1 MLFHISTFLRNAYKM
16 VLDSCG
22 WWVFMTNI
30 DRLYS
35 DRAGKMRKSEIREL
49 LKVAQDPEVIS
60 FAGGLPSPNSFPL
73 QDLQGVVKSVLEHH
87 GKIALQ
93 YGTTQGLAELREAI
107 AERACKDGI
116 NATAENVLITSGS
129 QQALDTVGKI
139 FFNPGDIALV
149 GLPTYLGGINAFRSY
164 ESNLIGVPVDKDG
177 MVVDALEEKITELQK
192 DNFTPKFIYVVP
204 TFQNPAGVVMPEVR
218 RKKLIDLANDYD
230 LVIVEDDPYSKLR
243 FDIPHIKPIKSF
255 DDEGRV
261 IYMSTFSKILS
272 PGFRLA
278 WTIASEELTR
288 KMIICKQALDLC
300 TNTFTQFIA
309 NEFMR
314 SGSLDL
320 HILKIC
326 EMYKPKRDIMMC
338 AMKKYF
344 PEGYICNKPKG
355 GMFAWVTLPE
365 GIDTEIMFLDAL
377 KEKVAYV
384 HGKAFCVDES
394 GSRSMRL
401 NFSYATGEKIEEG
414 MKRLGTVIDKKLK
427 VLC

>member
-1 MLFHISTFLRNAYKM
+1 ME
-16 VLDSCG
+16 D
-22 WWVFMTNI
+22 I

-49 LKVAQDPEVIS
+49 LKVTQDPEIVS
-60 FAGGLPSPNSFPL
+60 LAGGLPNPKSFPI
-73 QDLQGVVKSVLEHH
+73 QDLQGIVNSVLEHH
-87 GKIALQ
+87 GATALQ
-93 YGTTQGLAELREAI
+93 YGTTQGVEELRKAI
-107 AERACKDGI
+107 AERSCKDGI
-116 NATAENVLITSGS
+116 DATADNVIITSGS

-139 FFNPGDIALV
+139 FLNPGDTAVV

-164 ESNLIGVPVDKDG
+164 EANLVGIPLDKEG
-177 MVVDALEEKITELQK
+177 MIIDALEEKIKELLK
-192 DNFTPKFIYVVP
+192 ENFTPKFIYAVP
-204 TFQNPAGVVMPEVR
+204 TFQNPAGVVMPESR
-218 RKKLIDLANDYD
+218 RKKLIDVAKEYD

-243 FDIPHIKPIKSF
+243 FDSSHIKPIKAF

-309 NEFMR
+309 NEFIK

-320 HILKIC
+320 HIMKIC
-326 EMYKPKRDIMMC
+326 EMYKPKRDIMMN

-344 PEGYICNKPKG
+344 PDGYICNKPAG

-365 GIDTEIMFLDAL
+365 EIDTEIMFLDAL

-384 HGKAFCVDES
+384 HGKAFCVD
-394 GSRSMRL
+394 GGGGRSMRL
-401 NFSYATGEKIEEG
+401 NFSYSTNEQLEEG
-414 MKRLGTVIDKKLK
+414 MKRLGAVIEKKLK
-427 VLC
+427 VLCQ